1 MKKQI
6 RLVFIIIF
14 VLSAYHLVRD
24 FLQML
29 NFHNFITDSFYR
41 PHKWCGSYCD
51 YATYPLDILGIVGA
65 FIVLKRKKVGFI
77 GILTIALLPIWL
89 PAYFLP

>member
-1 MKKQI
+1 MKKHI

-41 PHKWCGSYCD
+41 SHKWCGLYCD
-51 YATYPLDILGIVGA
+51 YVTYPLDILGILGSL
-65 FIVLKRKKVGFI
+65 IVLKRKKMGIVGV
-77 GILTIALLPIWL
+77 LTIVLLLLWL
-89 PAYFLP
+89 PAYFLN